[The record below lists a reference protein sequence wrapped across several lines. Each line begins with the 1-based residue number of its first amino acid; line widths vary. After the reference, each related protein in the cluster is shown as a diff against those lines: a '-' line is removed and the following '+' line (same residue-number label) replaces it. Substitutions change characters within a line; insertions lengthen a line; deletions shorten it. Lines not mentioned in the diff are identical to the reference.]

1 MNTSRSFLLFVL
13 AALANAQSAPDFP
26 VQVTTNL
33 RVDFQS
39 SFTIVDPAGMLMSR
53 NDILNEPTVNGPK
66 DASQTLDFMI
76 FMIDQDAASPDNS
89 NERVQYLQW
98 YQPNL
103 AGASEVLFDF
113 GSDAQNFTSAPAA
126 SYVPPTPPA
135 GDKAHRY
142 TLLLYSQPKDFSI
155 PSSFG
160 SFFGSSDL
168 NARLGFDM
176 AGFADAAGIGQP
188 VGANWFQVQNDSQ
201 PPTSS
206 SSTTASPSTSSTT
219 SSSSTDTSTSTT
231 TITTTSSSSST
242 DSSTDSSSST
252 PAPTTMTVATVTA
265 DSSSFFV
272 QTSTGP
278 STITTVTTAGIP
290 TLTDSPSPSA
300 QQSTSASASVSLGIG
315 SGAGTIDARDSI
327 RGLVVGLVLGV
338 ASAGL
343 PWLL

>member
-1 MNTSRSFLLFVL
+1 MNTSRAFLLFVL

-39 SFTIVDPAGMLMSR
+39 SFTIVDPAGMIISR
-53 NDILNEPTVNGPK
+53 DDVLDEPTVNGPK

-76 FMIDQDAASPDNS
+76 FMIDQDATSPDNS
-89 NERVQYLQW
+89 DERVQYLQW

-113 GSDAQNFTSAPAA
+113 DSDAQNFTSAPAA

-155 PSSFG
+155 PSSFE

-168 NARLGFDM
+168 DARLGFDM

-201 PPTSS
+201 PPPS
-206 SSTTASPSTSSTT
+206 SSTTASSSTSSTT
-219 SSSSTDTSTSTT
+219 LSSSTDTSTSTT

-265 DSSSFFV
+265 DSSSFV

-300 QQSTSASASVSLGIG
+300 QQSASASASVSLGTG

-327 RGLVVGLVLGV
+327 RGLVVALVFGV
-338 ASAGL
+338 AGAGL